1 MLTPSSGT
9 LIFLPENMETNPG
22 KFCACICHC
31 FPSAGEQP
39 LAPGPGSM
47 DRMIPRA
54 VLAAD
59 GGAKGSRDA
68 GVCRTWI
75 QPQSIL
81 FPCLLCSRSYG
92 KGKPRLGERQEI
104 SYREG
109 VVPWLTALITDADP
123 AAPSKHSKSLN
134 MFVPCLSLQ
143 TAPAGRTLPR
153 FIPEAKEKQLQE
165 GAGCVRQLKPWFLLQ
180 GTMSSAPHPGMLP
193 RIWLHGCDP
202 TLDKLPEPEP
212 GCASSN

>member
-1 MLTPSSGT
+1 
-9 LIFLPENMETNPG
+9 
-22 KFCACICHC
+22 
-31 FPSAGEQP
+31 
-39 LAPGPGSM
+39 M

-54 VLAAD
+54 VLAAG

-68 GVCRTWI
+68 EMCRTWI
-75 QPQSIL
+75 HPQCIL
-81 FPCLLCSRSYG
+81 FPCSLCSRRCG
-92 KGKPRLGERQEI
+92 KGKPRQGECGEL
-104 SYREG
+104 SCREG

-123 AAPSKHSKSLN
+123 AAPGEHSKSLN

-153 FIPEAKEKQLQE
+153 LIPEAKEKQLRE

-180 GTMSSAPHPGMLP
+180 DAVSPAPHPGMLP
-193 RIWLHGCDP
+193 QIWLHGCDP
-202 TLDKLPEPEP
+202 TLDKLPGLEP